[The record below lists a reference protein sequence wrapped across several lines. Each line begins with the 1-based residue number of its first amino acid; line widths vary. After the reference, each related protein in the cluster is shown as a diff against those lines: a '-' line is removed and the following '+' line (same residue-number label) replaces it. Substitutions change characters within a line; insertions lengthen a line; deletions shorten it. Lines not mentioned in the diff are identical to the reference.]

1 MLVCLLCQVHAYT
14 CMLIYCVDMY
24 VIMKCL
30 GHTHKERDGSR
41 ERETVEAE
49 NLLISKVCPSAI
61 QRKLVTCPPPWVVFD
76 VVSHSVQEVSQVK
89 VVVVVVGEAIVD
101 PPVQISVGGPQ
112 EKSAPHSVVMK
123 LPHVI
128 QCVCNRY
135 RHVFNFAY
143 DSASLISTANIFTS

>member
-1 MLVCLLCQVHAYT
+1 
-14 CMLIYCVDMY
+14 MLIYCVDMY
-24 VIMKCL
+24 VNMKCL
-30 GHTHKERDGSR
+30 EYIHTQIERSR

-76 VVSHSVQEVSQVK
+76 VVSHSVQEVAQVK
-89 VVVVVVGEAIVD
+89 MVVVVVGEAIVD

-112 EKSAPHSVVMK
+112 EKSAPHSVVVK

-135 RHVFNFAY
+135 RQVFTT
-143 DSASLISTANIFTS
+143 LLMTRE

>member
-1 MLVCLLCQVHAYT
+1 
-14 CMLIYCVDMY
+14 MLIYCVDMY
-24 VIMKCL
+24 VNMKCL
-30 GHTHKERDGSR
+30 EYTCTHKERDRSR

-89 VVVVVVGEAIVD
+89 MVVVVVGEAIVD

-112 EKSAPHSVVMK
+112 EKSAPHSVVVK

-135 RHVFNFAY
+135 RQVFTT
-143 DSASLISTANIFTS
+143 LLMTRE